1 MPEEIEL
8 ASREELLAVCGS
20 LDENIDLLEE
30 EIPVTVIPRGN
41 TLLIEG
47 EKEAVKEARRL
58 VNDYLEIIRTH
69 RETVPMHDFLQA
81 WLEDSSTSTEMASD
95 TILFSRQGQPVHPRT
110 VVQSRFV
117 EAIRDNSVVFGI
129 GPAGTGKTYLSMA
142 MALSYLEEER
152 VSRIVLARPA
162 VEAGESLG
170 FLPGDLQ
177 EKVNPYLQPLYDA
190 IYNLMDMK
198 TCDELLEEGILEVVP
213 LAFMRGRTLSDSF
226 VILDE
231 AQNTTIPQMKMFLT
245 RLGPN
250 SHAVINGDITQ
261 IDLPEHEESGLVHAS
276 RILEGIPEIAFI
288 RFSEADVVRHSIVK
302 KIIEAYDEEN
312 NDAGK
317 ES

>member
-1 MPEEIEL
+1 MAEEIEL

-20 LDENIDLLEE
+20 LDENIELLEE

-47 EKEAVKEARRL
+47 AEDAVQETSRL
-58 VNDYLEIIRTH
+58 VQDYLEILRDH
-69 RETVPMHDFLQA
+69 QETVPMNDFLQA
-81 WLEDSSTSTEMASD
+81 WLEDSNTSTEMASD
-95 TILFSRQGQPVHPRT
+95 TIMFSRQGKPVHPRT
-110 VVQSRFV
+110 VVQQEFV
-117 EAIRDNSVVFGI
+117 EAIRDNPVVFGI

-142 MALSYLEEER
+142 MALSYLEDNR

-190 IYNLMDMK
+190 IYNLMDMS

-213 LAFMRGRTLSDSF
+213 LAFMRGRTLADSF

-261 IDLPEHEESGLVHAS
+261 IDLPEKEESGLVHAS
-276 RILEGIPEIAFI
+276 NILEDISKIEFI
-288 RFSEADVVRHSIVK
+288 KFSETDVVRQSIVK
-302 KIIEAYDEEN
+302 QIIEAYDRETSE
-312 NDAGK
+312 D
-317 ES
+317 E

>member
-1 MPEEIEL
+1 MAEEIEL
-8 ASREELLAVCGS
+8 ASREEMLAVCGS

-30 EIPVTVIPRGN
+30 EIPVTVIPRGD

-47 EKEAVKEARRL
+47 EEEAVDRTRRL
-58 VNDYLEIIRTH
+58 VNDYLEVLRNH

-81 WLEDSSTSTEMASD
+81 WLEDSNSSSEMASD

-110 VVQSRFV
+110 VVQKKFV
-117 EAIRDNSVVFGI
+117 EAIRNNPVVFGV

-142 MALSYLEEER
+142 MALSHLESER

-190 IYNLMDMK
+190 MYNLMDMR

-261 IDLPEHEESGLVHAS
+261 IDLPEREESGLVHAS
-276 RILEGIPEIAFI
+276 RILEDVSEIEFI

-302 KIIEAYDEEN
+302 KIIEAYDSQSHNGEGN
-312 NDAGK
+312 
-317 ES
+317 